1 MSKKRYWIGM
11 LLLTGCLM
19 GLFVIAAGD
28 GDISHAA
35 DTTGVVTADSLNVR
49 SGAGTS
55 YEKLTSLPKGTV
67 VTIQETVTVSSS
79 DKWYKIP

>member
-35 DTTGVVTADSLNVR
+35 DTTGVVTADSLKDR
-49 SGAGTS
+49 KS
-55 YEKLTSLPKGTV
+55 V
-67 VTIQETVTVSSS
+67 V
-79 DKWYKIP
+79 